1 MEPRYLGVT
10 APRVVAA
17 PDSAASAWRWSL
29 SRPWRKEGEAPDLR
43 ARAVSG
49 RREGARRVSGRAAG
63 PAAVWRAR
71 EKASWAAAQAEGK
84 GEQRPGKEKGEG
96 AGPVRS
102 KAERAKNERGR
113 NR

>member
-1 MEPRYLGVT
+1 VSRHHGDRGGGGHKATARDRVRLGY
-10 APRVVAA
+10 
-17 PDSAASAWRWSL
+17 
-29 SRPWRKEGEAPDLR
+29 EQEEEEAPDLR

-96 AGPVRS
+96 AGQ
-102 KAERAKNERGR
+102 
-113 NR
+113 